1 MPESNTSVNQV
12 QAANQSISGRT
23 ALLITAA
30 GGLCFGI
37 AGIVTACGL
46 PLLAGFA
53 LLGAALGC
61 RGRARPFWL
70 VLLWGAIGYATG
82 LSWCLVF
89 GGVPWLLLTA
99 WHVLFLLPAAMLTG
113 LTMRQRRIAPASL
126 ALAGLFALGEWL
138 RGRGD
143 LGVSMHTAA
152 GALARSLP
160 AVQWAGV
167 FGPEGLSCAA
177 AAIGLLLGFSW
188 KARRPVAAAAA
199 VAAIAVLHAGGLVL
213 LRSGPA
219 PAGHIA
225 IAAVQGVS
233 ADGFKQT
240 LSASKAEDAY
250 IALTTD
256 AAKQH
261 GARAVVWPETSCPGD
276 PVTDDSLQLRLATA
290 FKRLGV
296 SALVGCQVRQPGSEG
311 LPVLRNLVLGFG
323 PDGFLTG
330 AYEKMRLVPFGEY
343 VPRREAWPP
352 VLGRWGVP
360 EEDYAPGREWP
371 PVPLGDAK
379 AGVLVCSESMF
390 PELAAKR
397 VRQGANLLAV
407 ASNDSYFKRTPG
419 AGQIARQS
427 ILRAVET
434 RRSVARAA
442 ETGYS
447 MMIDPRG
454 RVLSESRLY
463 ERTVVS
469 ARLPL
474 TNAETVYSQ
483 TTGWWPPII
492 AALTALASAAAS
504 WRRRGGSSAPS
515 DRPS

>member
-1 MPESNTSVNQV
+1 MQAVNQ
-12 QAANQSISGRT
+12 SSSGRT
-23 ALLITAA
+23 ALLLCAA

-37 AGIVTACGL
+37 AGIVTAYGL

-53 LLGAALGC
+53 LLGGALGC
-61 RGRARPFWL
+61 HGRARPFWL
-70 VLLWGAIGYATG
+70 VLLWGAIGYAIG

-99 WHVLFLLPAAMLTG
+99 WHVLFLLPVAMLAG
-113 LTMRQRRIAPASL
+113 LAMRQGRIAPASL

-138 RGRGD
+138 RGQGD

-152 GALARSLP
+152 GALARNLP

-167 FGPEGLSCAA
+167 FGPEGLSFAA
-177 AAIGLLLGFSW
+177 AAIGLLLGLSR
-188 KARRPVAAAAA
+188 KARRPIVAA
-199 VAAIAVLHAGGLVL
+199 VAAIVVLHAGGLVL
-213 LRSGPA
+213 LCSGPA
-219 PAGHIA
+219 PAGHIT

-240 LSASKAEDAY
+240 LSESKAEDTY

-261 GARAVVWPETSCPGD
+261 GASAVVWPETSCPGD
-276 PVTDDSLQLRLATA
+276 PVTDESLQLRLATA

-296 SALVGCQVRQPGSEG
+296 SALVGCQVRQPGSVG

-323 PDGFLTG
+323 SDGFLTG

-343 VPRREAWPP
+343 VPRRESWPP
-352 VLGRWGVP
+352 VLDRWGVP
-360 EEDYAPGREWP
+360 DEDYAPGREWP
-371 PVPLGDAK
+371 PVPQGNAK

-390 PELAAKR
+390 PGLAAGR

-407 ASNDSYFKRTPG
+407 ASNDSYFKRTAG
-419 AGQIARQS
+419 VGQIAHQS

-474 TNAETVYSQ
+474 MEAQTIYSR
-483 TTGWWPPII
+483 TAGWWPPII

-504 WRRRGGSSAPS
+504 WPRRGGSSVLS
-515 DRPS
+515 DRLS